1 MSYRVN
7 ISIDAKTPCLIDR
20 ATGEIIKT
28 SFREMAASE
37 LKSLKQQGWN
47 FNWAAPKRKGFAVY
61 GLTIKDDDGPQGL
74 IAIKPDRELEAIF
87 VKLVENAPHNVGS
100 QGQYEGVGAHL
111 FAIAA
116 KKSFKWGYDGYVI
129 FDAKTKLINHY
140 KKELNAKRIG
150 NSHRMI
156 IDTAAAEAI
165 VNKYF
170 SGEDNE

>member
-1 MSYRVN
+1 MSYRIN
-7 ISIDAKTPCLIDR
+7 IFVDAKTSCLIDR

-28 SFREMAASE
+28 SFREMAAGE

-47 FNWAAPKRKGFAVY
+47 FDWAVPKRKGFAVY
-61 GLTIKDDDGPQGL
+61 GLTIKDDNGLQGL
-74 IAIKPDRELEAIF
+74 IAIKSDRELEAIF
-87 VKLVENAPHNVGS
+87 VELVENAPHNAGS
-100 QGQYEGVGAHL
+100 RGQYKGVGAHL

-116 KKSFKWGYDGYVI
+116 EKSFKWGYGGYVI

-140 KKELNAKRIG
+140 KKELNAKQIG

-156 IDTAAAEAI
+156 IDTAAAEAL